1 MTSIRR
7 ARPQRYQLG
16 KRALAVLAGTHPWIF
31 RGLVSSAADAL
42 ADGQWL
48 ALYDGANQVVGHG
61 VYAAEGA
68 IAIRI
73 LARGPTRPRG
83 EDFLARI
90 DRAVAKRAKLR
101 VGTDGFRAIHGESDE
116 LPGVVVDVFGTTVV
130 AQSYGAGL
138 DALARLA
145 AVRVARAVGATGV
158 VLRDGHRRVGG
169 VAAPPRV
176 IAGTVPD
183 LAWFR
188 EGSLRLAARPVSGQ
202 KSGTFLDLRG
212 LRKWVAAQ
220 PLAGTRVLNLFAYTG
235 AIGLAAEHAGA
246 TAITQIDRAA
256 DALEFA
262 AAHHVVDATRHRFI
276 TADVFDWCKD
286 GAGRFELVIVDP
298 PSMTSRIDQVP
309 GVLATYRRLH
319 AAAAARVAPGGTLVV
334 ACCTSRISRTQFRDQ
349 ARINLRERFAL
360 VHELKPEVD
369 HPVSF
374 PEADYLKV
382 LVFRERENHGA

>member
-101 VGTDGFRAIHGESDE
+101 VGTDGFRAVHGESDE

-212 LRKWVAAQ
+212 LRK
-220 PLAGTRVLNLFAYTG
+220 
-235 AIGLAAEHAGA
+235 
-246 TAITQIDRAA
+246 
-256 DALEFA
+256 
-262 AAHHVVDATRHRFI
+262 
-276 TADVFDWCKD
+276 
-286 GAGRFELVIVDP
+286 
-298 PSMTSRIDQVP
+298 
-309 GVLATYRRLH
+309 
-319 AAAAARVAPGGTLVV
+319 
-334 ACCTSRISRTQFRDQ
+334 
-349 ARINLRERFAL
+349 
-360 VHELKPEVD
+360 
-369 HPVSF
+369 
-374 PEADYLKV
+374 
-382 LVFRERENHGA
+382 